1 MPTEAT
7 FRFSTYL
14 SFALA
19 CAALGYAESDLLPEV
34 IVFAVLAVVG
44 LVVLYFLESRV
55 AFLSIP
61 AANRLG
67 MAIGLV
73 YMMWSAWRIK
83 REIDTHEFINMGWPM
98 LLVALCGPLV
108 MVAVVAKVAR
118 SDKHAG
124 DYWTLHGVSLAGI
137 GLSAA
142 LAEEAACFVF
152 IGLYLVVT
160 VWSLTLL
167 HLGRASGSVPP
178 IPGGSQ
184 PATKTIAVSVDPTG
198 HRTDLRPA
206 ILWSLVAL
214 AIAVPLY
221 LLTPRS
227 DASKADFGKPRME
240 IGYNADQMVDLNRTG
255 PLKTNSE
262 VAFEFKATYPNDT
275 PKTDC
280 NPDQRWRG
288 RVLRHYSNGEWK
300 ATDDTMPQITYATP
314 GWKAG
319 DEQQLARRLDP
330 WSPPNLGPGQFTFE
344 FDSPP
349 RLPGLALADPIVW
362 LPNEQPPIAMVT
374 RRGIRGWLPI
384 PDGSF
389 YWDINTPMRNAPRKH
404 IQAYCPREDPDVS
417 PPFHFVAR
425 EFEEGLAPLR
435 QNPVPRLR
443 EYADHV
449 LKTLVDAGELPKEF
463 RNERTLQPKPE
474 YHDLIARKFTSYLAT
489 TPTLQY
495 TTELRR
501 ENKTVDPIEDFLFYS
516 KSGHC
521 ERFAT
526 ALVLMLRAEGIPA
539 VFVLGFKGCEHVED
553 GKYIVRQE
561 HAHAWVM
568 ALVPKPGEP
577 TGRGDPRNWI
587 YQWRSLDPTPGS
599 EHSADN
605 KAPWWRQA
613 NQWMETRFEM
623 YVTNYTAEERRKA
636 LTAFV
641 ARITRTDTLV
651 YIAGGIL
658 LLVGIRF
665 AIRRLLARRNRT
677 QPAASSIQWFNELV
691 SVLAVHGIVPTP
703 NDTPLEFA
711 SSAHAILCER
721 GHSDVAEV
729 PLLWANAYYQ
739 DRFGGLPPSDAR
751 LAELDAELERL
762 RRALGG

>member
-1 MPTEAT
+1 MPTDAT

-34 IVFAVLAVVG
+34 VVFAVLAVVG

-55 AFLSIP
+55 TFLSIP

-67 MAIGLV
+67 MAIGLI
-73 YMMWSAWRIK
+73 YMMWSAWRVK

-142 LAEEAACFVF
+142 LAEEAVCFVF

-178 IPGGSQ
+178 IPGGRQ
-184 PATKTIAVSVDPTG
+184 PVTKTIAVSADPTG

-206 ILWSLVAL
+206 LLWSIVAL

-227 DASKADFGKPRME
+227 DAAKADFGKPRIE

-262 VAFEFKATYPNDT
+262 VAFEFKATYPDNS
-275 PKTDC
+275 PKIDC
-280 NPDQRWRG
+280 NLEQRWHG

-300 ATDDTMPQITYATP
+300 TTDDTLPQITYAAP
-314 GWKAG
+314 GWKVG
-319 DEQQLARRLDP
+319 DEQQLARRVES

-344 FDSPP
+344 FDIPP
-349 RLPGLALADPIVW
+349 RLPGLIWADPVQW
-362 LPNEQPPIAMVT
+362 VPNEPPPIATIT
-374 RRGIRGWLPI
+374 RRGMRGWLPI
-384 PDGSF
+384 RDGSF
-389 YWDINTPMRNAPRKH
+389 YWDMTTSMRSAPRK
-404 IQAYCPREDPDVS
+404 QVQVYCPREDHDMS
-417 PPFHFVAR
+417 PPFHFVDSG
-425 EFEEGLAPLR
+425 FEEELAPLR
-435 QNPVPRLR
+435 QNPVPRIR
-443 EYADHV
+443 EYADRV
-449 LKTLVDAGELPKEF
+449 LKTIVDAGELPNDF
-463 RNERTLQPKPE
+463 RDELTLQPKPQ
-474 YHDLIARKFTSYLAT
+474 YHDLIARKFSSHLAT
-489 TPTLQY
+489 TSTLQY
-495 TTELRR
+495 TTDLRR
-501 ENKTVDPIEDFLFYS
+501 ENKAVDPVEDFLFYS

-539 VFVLGFKGCEHVED
+539 AFVLGFKGCEHVED

-568 ALVPKPGEP
+568 ALVLKPGEP
-577 TGRGDPRNWI
+577 VGQGDPRNRV

-599 EHSADN
+599 EHSAN
-605 KAPWWRQA
+605 SGPWWRQA

-636 LTAFV
+636 LAALVTHL
-641 ARITRTDTLV
+641 TRPDTLATIV
-651 YIAGGIL
+651 GGVL
-658 LLVGIRF
+658 FLAAMRL
-665 AIRRLLARRNRT
+665 AIRRLLTRVKRT
-677 QPAASSIQWFNELV
+677 QPGTSSIQWFNELV
-691 SVLAVHGIVPTP
+691 SVLTAHGIIPAP
-703 NDTPLEFA
+703 SDTPLEFA
-711 SSAHAILCER
+711 TTANAALRER
-721 GHSDVAEV
+721 GHAEV
-729 PLLWANAYYQ
+729 ADVPLMWANAYYQ
-739 DRFGGLPPSDAR
+739 DRFGGMPPSDAR
-751 LAELDAELERL
+751 LAELDAALERL
-762 RRALGG
+762 RQALSK